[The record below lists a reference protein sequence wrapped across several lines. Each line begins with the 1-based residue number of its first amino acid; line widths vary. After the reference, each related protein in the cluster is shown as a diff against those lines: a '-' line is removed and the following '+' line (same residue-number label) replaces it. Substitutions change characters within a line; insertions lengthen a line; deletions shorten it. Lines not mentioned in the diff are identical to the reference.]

1 VPDPRALRRLLEG
14 ALGPAGVLADAPAL
28 EPYARDETPGVSALP
43 DLVVLPRTAAD
54 VAAVLR
60 LATEHRFPVIP
71 RGTGTGL
78 VGGALAFGGGV
89 VLSLERMNRILEI
102 DADNMMAVVEPAV
115 ITGDLQRAAAAAGL
129 FYPPDPASV
138 DSCSVGGNVATGAG
152 GPRAVKYGVTRDYVT
167 GCELV
172 VPTGEVLTLGG
183 KIVKYATGYHLL
195 DLVIGSEG
203 TLGVVTQVT
212 VKLLALPAHRASLL
226 VPFAGLGEAA
236 AAVAEIVRRR
246 LTPATLE
253 FLDAGA
259 IAAVGRFLE
268 RDLPFPDAGAHLV
281 IEVDGPTEGEVQAQ
295 YEAIGE
301 LCLARG
307 AADVLV
313 ADSRP
318 EQEKLWKARR
328 VVGEAVKAQNRDVAK
343 QDVVVPRM
351 AIPALVE
358 RVRAIGAEAG
368 APVICFGHA
377 GDGNVHVNVL
387 SGELDGAAWARAKA
401 LVFPALIAAV
411 YGLGGVLSGEH
422 GIGFLKKTELA
433 GVLPPRHL
441 ELMRGIK
448 RVFDPAGILNPG
460 KVFDSLP
467 AGKEVS

>member
-1 VPDPRALRRLLEG
+1 VPDASLIRRLLEE
-14 ALGPAGVLADAPAL
+14 ALGPGGVIANPPAL
-28 EPYARDETPGVSALP
+28 EAYARDETPGVSAVP
-43 DLVVLPRTAAD
+43 DAVVLPRGAAE

-60 LATEHRFPVIP
+60 LATAHHFPVIP
-71 RGTGTGL
+71 RGAGTG
-78 VGGALAFGGGV
+78 VVAGALAFGGGV
-89 VLSLERMNRILEI
+89 VLSLERLNRILEI
-102 DADNMMAVVEPAV
+102 DVDNMMAVVEPAV
-115 ITGDLQRAAAAAGL
+115 ITGHLQREAAALGL
-129 FYPPDPASV
+129 FYPPDPQSV
-138 DSCSVGGNVATGAG
+138 DSCSIGGNVATGAG

-226 VPFAGLGEAA
+226 VPFAGLEEAA

-246 LTPATLE
+246 LLPSTLE
-253 FLDAGA
+253 FMDAGA
-259 IAAVGRFLE
+259 IDASRRFLE
-268 RDLPFPDAGAHLV
+268 REMPFPEAGAHLV
-281 IEVDGPTEGEVQAQ
+281 IEVDGQTGEAVAAA

-313 ADSRP
+313 ADGRA
-318 EQEKLWKARR
+318 EQEALWKARR
-328 VVGEAVKAQNRDVAK
+328 VVGEAVKAQHRDVAK

-351 AIPALVE
+351 AIPELVA
-358 RVRAIGAEAG
+358 RLRPIGEAAG

-377 GDGNVHVNVL
+377 GDGNVHVNIL
-387 SGELDGAAWARAKA
+387 RAGLDDEGWRRAKA
-401 LVFPALIAAV
+401 VVFPALIREV
-411 YGLGGVLSGEH
+411 YRLGGVLSGEH
-422 GIGFLKKTELA
+422 GIGWLKKGALA
-433 GVLPPRHL
+433 EALPAKQL

-460 KVFDSLP
+460 KIFDSL
-467 AGKEVS
+467 ASEKQVS